1 MGKGLKIVYR
11 GSLPVVPGISV
22 GNGYGGRQM
31 LFVQATHDKKSG
43 NASHYYTLQTDH
55 GRVYLNGTVNK
66 GGHEPYCK

>member
-43 NASHYYTLQTDH
+43 NASHYFTLRTD
-55 GRVYLNGTVNK
+55 
-66 GGHEPYCK
+66 